1 MKNREL
7 NRAILRKV
15 KEMFSD
21 NIEVMLYFLIFIT
34 MIAVLYFGYL
44 AERSYTNPET
54 TITPHF
60 LDVQNEPESEILD
73 RVYYYDSLDS
83 AYL

>member
-15 KEMFSD
+15 KELFSD
-21 NIEVMLYFLIFIT
+21 NIDVMLYFLAFVTIVAI
-34 MIAVLYFGYL
+34 LYFGYL
-44 AERSYTNPET
+44 FERSYNEPEPSV
-54 TITPHF
+54 TPHF
-60 LDVQNEPESEILD
+60 MDVKNEPESEILD
-73 RVYYYDSLDS
+73 RIYYYDSLDS